1 MQTAQ
6 GTPPEMDK
14 EKIREL
20 LHKAWHDAGALRP
33 RDVKLEVTFKD
44 LTWETLQ
51 DATMRERI
59 VEQFPDLENS
69 TLYREYRAH
78 T

>member
-1 MQTAQ
+1 M
-6 GTPPEMDK
+6 
-14 EKIREL
+14 
-20 LHKAWHDAGALRP
+20 
-33 RDVKLEVTFKD
+33 KLEVTFKD

-78 T
+78 TPTAEP